1 LKVHYTGHSP
11 VRRSL
16 RRSVRRVSSRKM
28 ALVSKSSCSRQTSE
42 NRLFFFRANWRSRSP
57 VVFGYEFV
65 VGLRPVG
72 RRTKIHK
79 PRST

>member
-1 LKVHYTGHSP
+1 MV
-11 VRRSL
+11 
-16 RRSVRRVSSRKM
+16 
-28 ALVSKSSCSRQTSE
+28 LVSKSSCSRQTSE